1 MIRRPPRSTLFPY
14 TTLFR
19 SQRAAPWITA
29 EHDRSRA
36 ELFVAAMALHR
47 AFATARPLRDNLNLA
62 IDLINGRLDPAAAGA
77 GGRMA
82 ADLWAPLFLVRPV
95 VSTTFA
101 SFARL
106 LRGLGREALA
116 CPFVASPGPAR

>member
-1 MIRRPPRSTLFPY
+1 
-14 TTLFR
+14 
-19 SQRAAPWITA
+19 
-29 EHDRSRA
+29 
-36 ELFVAAMALHR
+36 MALHR

-62 IDLINGRLDPAAAGA
+62 IDLINGRLDPAASGA

-82 ADLWAPLFLVRPV
+82 ADLWASFFLVVPV

-106 LRGLGREALA
+106 FRGLGREALGWLFIDEA
-116 CPFVASPGPAR
+116 GQAQPAHAVGALWRGARGAVVV